1 MVHGLGTLW
10 IWGAAYIAL
19 DTISWVLGLSEAHSI
34 SGSPEILGFSAAYP
48 ATGVTSFIRPISARR
63 VQSRIRCCEGPQ
75 MSPGGRPT
83 VQNTEGSR
91 PSPGGRSTGQNIE
104 GSRARS
110 WPFHFRDYL
119 LWKHSYL
126 KTSSWEKPGGFTMTV
141 AESVCWQVGP
151 PGGRGLFGAT
161 RDQFSK

>member
-1 MVHGLGTLW
+1 M
-10 IWGAAYIAL
+10 
-19 DTISWVLGLSEAHSI
+19 LGLSEAHSI

-91 PSPGGRSTGQNIE
+91 PSPGGRPKVQNTEGSRPSPGGRSTGQNIE

-119 LWKHSYL
+119 L
-126 KTSSWEKPGGFTMTV
+126 
-141 AESVCWQVGP
+141 
-151 PGGRGLFGAT
+151 
-161 RDQFSK
+161 